1 MTDRIAKKL
10 VLAVIGV
17 AGGTIFWAFFAIT
30 FATPEWVED
39 FAQDYIE
46 RKAAER
52 IDEAIDSL
60 ELPESDSALIN
71 LAQTMYE
78 RNTDRMEELRE
89 DLRNEVHERR
99 ADAIA
104 RIRDLDCEC
113 RDRIARQLEEGLE
126 NRIVLADAANDRLV
140 DFIHYK
146 YVEVVDELKRD
157 IRVFT
162 ASNGMACLLLL
173 LISLLKPRAID
184 HLFLP
189 GVLLAVSLVVCTNMY
204 IFQQDWLLIII
215 NGDYMGFAYLI
226 WLGTIFVFLCDVV
239 LNRGRITGWLLN
251 AFFNAIGSAASVS
264 PC

>member
-1 MTDRIAKKL
+1 MTDQIIKRL
-10 VLAVIGV
+10 FLGAVGV
-17 AGGTIFWAFFAIT
+17 AGSVIFWAFFAIT
-30 FATPEWVED
+30 FGTPEWVED
-39 FAQDYIE
+39 FAKDYIE

-52 IDEAIDSL
+52 IDESIDSL

-78 RNTDRMEELRE
+78 RNSDRIEQLKA
-89 DLRNEVHERR
+89 DLKNEVHERR

-113 RDRIARQLEEGLE
+113 RDRLARKLEEGTE
-126 NRIVLADAANDRLV
+126 TQIVLVDAANDRIV
-140 DFIHYK
+140 DFIQYK
-146 YVEVVDELKRD
+146 YLEVVDDLKRD
-157 IRVFT
+157 IRIFT

-173 LISLLKPRAID
+173 LISLLKPRAIN

-226 WLGTIFVFLCDVV
+226 WLGAIFVFLCDIV